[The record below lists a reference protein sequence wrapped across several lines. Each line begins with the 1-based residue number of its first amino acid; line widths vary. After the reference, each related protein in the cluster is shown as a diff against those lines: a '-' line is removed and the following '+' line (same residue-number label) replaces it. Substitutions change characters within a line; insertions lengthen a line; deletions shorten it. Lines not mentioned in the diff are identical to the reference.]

1 MLIRLQINM
10 EQRVWRIFLIEFK
23 HVRWKN
29 FLSTGNQFTEIQLD
43 RNNTTL
49 IIGENGAGKST
60 ILDALCFGL
69 FGKPFRNINKS
80 QLLNS
85 INNSGALVEVE
96 FKIGSKN
103 IKVVRGIKPNVFEI
117 YINGKMY
124 NQDANA
130 RDYQKYLEQQILKLN
145 YRSFTQVVILGS
157 STFIPFMQLK
167 ARQRREVVEDILDI
181 QIFSLMNMLLKQ
193 ELKSISEDQREND
206 YNYDLTEEKVNL
218 KQQYIENIKDNRDKL
233 IKEKNDLLQ
242 GNEEEVHKKTASV
255 TMLNGSNEELLSE
268 IQDQNKVN
276 KNQDKLKTI
285 KTTLTEKKNSN
296 SKMVKFFQENDD
308 CPTCEQPLNNADE
321 MIKVKQAEV
330 DKFTNALDELKEAIN
345 KTEIRQKEISA
356 IIDKIRENEVT
367 VAKEN
372 SSIVQLEKF
381 NSTLLSEI
389 AQLESGDVGK
399 EDLKELKKLR
409 THLKVLEKQKSK
421 LREDQTYAEAARNM
435 LMDTGI
441 KTKIIK
447 QYLPIMNKLINTYL
461 TSMEFYVNFTLDE
474 NFNET
479 IKSRYRD
486 EFTYASFSEGEKM
499 RIDLALLFT
508 WRAVA
513 KMKNSTNTNLLILD
527 EIFDSSLDGAGTDE
541 FLKILN
547 TLDGENVFVIS
558 HKQDMLVDKFRST
571 IRFEKVKNFSHVVE

>member
-1 MLIRLQINM
+1 M
-10 EQRVWRIFLIEFK
+10 
-23 HVRWKN
+23 RWKN

-49 IIGENGAGKST
+49 VIGENGSGKST

-69 FGKPFRNINKS
+69 FGKPFRNISKS
-80 QLLNS
+80 QLVNS
-85 INNSGALVEVE
+85 INNGSSIVEVD
-96 FKIGSKN
+96 FKIGTKTF
-103 IKVVRGIKPNVFEI
+103 KVIRGIKPNIFEI

-124 NQDANA
+124 NQDANM

-193 ELKSISEDQREND
+193 
-206 YNYDLTEEKVNL
+206 
-218 KQQYIENIKDNRDKL
+218 
-233 IKEKNDLLQ
+233 
-242 GNEEEVHKKTASV
+242 
-255 TMLNGSNEELLSE
+255 
-268 IQDQNKVN
+268 
-276 KNQDKLKTI
+276 KLKTI
-285 KTTLTEKKNSN
+285 QEHQRDATYNIDLTSEKINLQNKYIEDVKKNKKKLISEKNSLLNSNEEEIHKRQKKIKELEQANVELGFNTTHLTDTTEKVQKLKGIDVTLKEKRS
-296 SKMVKFFQENDD
+296 STKKYIKFFEENDD
-308 CPTCEQPLNNADE
+308 CPTCEQHIDE
-321 MIKVKQAEV
+321 TFKENMIITKKGEH
-330 DKFTNALDELKEAIN
+330 DKFDSGIQELSEELKRQEGLLEAIN
-345 KTEIRQKEISA
+345 NYIGM
-356 IIDKIRENEVT
+356 IRENDAEIGKIGYSIKELERFNTTLQEEINKLHIGEV
-367 VAKEN
+367 N
-372 SSIVQLEKF
+372 
-381 NSTLLSEI
+381 
-389 AQLESGDVGK
+389 K
-399 EDLKELKKLR
+399 EDLDKIKALRKSLKSFENQ
-409 THLKVLEKQKSK
+409 HQG
-421 LREDQTYAEAARNM
+421 LREEQSYAEAARNM

-461 TSMEFYVNFTLDE
+461 TAMEFYVNFTLNE
-474 NFNET
+474 NFEET
-479 IKSRYRD
+479 IKSRHRD

-527 EIFDSSLDGAGTDE
+527 EIFDSSLDSTGTDE

-558 HKQDMLVDKFRST
+558 HKQDVVVDKFRST
-571 IRFEKVKNFSHVVE
+571 IRFEKVKNFSHVAE